1 MANID
6 KIKLY
11 NFKAFYG
18 EETIDLGGK
27 HLLLYGENGSGKSSI
42 YWALYTLLQSSTK
55 TTTEVQKYFEPKNE
69 QNLLNTNYVE
79 SLTYLDPATGEKI
92 YADSIGLNAN
102 AEIIFE
108 DGKSYLIDSR
118 GLEANNLDDIKNIS
132 RHCDFISHRLLINF
146 YNYRNSK
153 QINLWEVFVRDMF
166 PYLKT
171 NGGLNEKTLSQEL
184 NEIEVS
190 LPYFYKTKDG
200 KKVFSVKKSDKSGFV
215 RRITTFNQDIEY
227 WISQINTYVN
237 EFYATNFKEKL
248 DRDIEIILKFDEK
261 LVFLQGYD
269 QSYKHAQEE
278 YFRFCNYSG
287 FSEPKISLNIKV
299 KNHDGTFTPIPKP
312 QSYFNEAK
320 LTSIGLAVRFTL
332 LLDFI
337 RPDFEGKFLALDDL
351 LVSLGMSNR
360 DKVLD
365 IILNV
370 FAPKYKIYLFTH
382 EMEFFNYCKFKI
394 TQNNQKNE
402 WKIKEIYSDD
412 DETKPVIIDSELDY
426 LEKAK
431 KYYKAKDYVAASVF
445 LRKDIENF
453 VKIRVP
459 EVFRK
464 TTENEFHNLDHYWN
478 LFVERYVALGITIP
492 PYIHQWFKQSK
503 LIILNPSAH
512 ANLSQQIY
520 KVELEKAFEF
530 RNEIERLCPL
540 IEKILVIAEKTEF
553 EFRHPTENYIFNF
566 FFKSDFLCEK
576 LNQNINTMLP
586 RCIITSFSQDDVEFY
601 NPQTRLRFDET
612 FLNQHIRN
620 KEVGFETMLANL
632 KRDLTL
638 LISDDMF
645 FENTYLKNST
655 LTLNEILVKFRA

>member
-11 NFKAFYG
+11 NFKAFYD
-18 EETIDLGGK
+18 EETIEIGGK

-42 YWALYTLLQSSTK
+42 YWALYTLMQSSTK
-55 TTTEVQKYFEPKNE
+55 TEEEIYKYFAP
-69 QNLLNTNYVE
+69 NLDENLVNTNYIE
-79 SLTYLDPATGEKI
+79 PQIEIDPADG
-92 YADSIGLNAN
+92 ARLFPL
-102 AEIIFE
+102 AEILESSVEVVLQDANSF
-108 DGKSYLIDSR
+108 KIDFR
-118 GLEANNLDDIKNIS
+118 GVTTTDLPLLKNINRFS
-132 RHCDFISHRLLINF
+132 DFISHRLLINF
-146 YNYRNSK
+146 YNFRNSK
-153 QINLWEVFVRDMF
+153 KINLWEVFVRDMF
-166 PYLKT
+166 PFLKT
-171 NGGLNEKTLSQEL
+171 NRGNNEKTLSDEL
-184 NEIEVS
+184 NDIKNNQPFIFRD
-190 LPYFYKTKDG
+190 PYFKLSRSQTLQ
-200 KKVFSVKKSDKSGFV
+200 SDFDV
-215 RRITTFNQDIEY
+215 RISIFNDDISY
-227 WISQINTYVN
+227 WINEINTEVN
-237 EFYATNFKEKL
+237 QFYETNFKNTGDKEIRISLEYKDENKL
-248 DRDIEIILKFDEK
+248 KFSNGFPQFYKERERWYNFVGFNEPQISIKIEIKKE
-261 LVFLQGYD
+261 
-269 QSYKHAQEE
+269 
-278 YFRFCNYSG
+278 
-287 FSEPKISLNIKV
+287 
-299 KNHDGTFTPIPKP
+299 DGTFTPIPKP

-332 LLDFI
+332 LLPFI

-351 LVSLGMSNR
+351 LVSLDMSNR

-394 TQNNQKNE
+394 TQKNQKND

-412 DETKPVIIDSELDY
+412 DETKPIIIDSELDY

-492 PYIHQWFKQSK
+492 SDIQQWFKQSK

-540 IEKILVIAEKTEF
+540 IEKILVIAEKTIF
-553 EFRHPTENYIFNF
+553 NFRHPTEDYIFEF
-566 FFKSDFLCEK
+566 YFKSDFLCDK
-576 LNQNINTMLP
+576 LNQNITALLP
-586 RCIITSFSQDDVEFY
+586 RCIITSFSQDGVEFY
-601 NPQTRLRFDET
+601 NPQTRLRFDEI

-655 LTLNEILVKFRA
+655 LTLNEILVKFMA